1 MIFSLNRWFLVL
13 AVLFVFNNAYTQSI
27 PVGTIGDEYLRILQL
42 EGKIDPRL
50 SFTTRP
56 NFLNPKFG
64 RDSFYKY
71 LDSSL
76 HVNKRIKFNYFEFRP
91 VMAQIRTQYNSLQP
105 FGWNDE
111 GMIKAKGI
119 QTLARIGVYTRV
131 GPLHIQFIP
140 EHVNAENPKYDIS
153 SEFGTIPTERYEK
166 NFIGQSSVRL
176 NISAVSLGLSNEN
189 IYWGPGQ
196 YNALMMSNN
205 APGFLHYTFNTTRPI
220 KTFLGSFEF
229 QLITGRL
236 EQDPTMPSEGLNL
249 KTYSLWNQPRIINGL
264 NMVFQP
270 KFLPNLFI
278 GVNRA
283 YQYSEINIDKQ
294 GTSFINK
301 YLPVFNAI
309 FKSAEGG
316 TAEDAIPRDQQISI
330 YTRWLFPK
338 SHSEFYFEYGW
349 NDHKDNFRDFWIDP
363 EHAATYLVGFKK
375 LMPLKNNSWLELNT
389 EIVQT
394 AQTIDYLVRTAGD
407 WYIYENGGYNHFNQ
421 ILGAGSGRGNNV
433 QTIQIN
439 LLKGL
444 SKVGMKIQRI
454 QHQPT
459 PANGSFP
466 FESLGLRPMRWTD
479 IGIAFNAQKHWKNF
493 ILTPEIN
500 FINSM
505 NYAWT
510 NRGDFNFFAQL
521 NLTYLW

>member
-1 MIFSLNRWFLVL
+1 
-13 AVLFVFNNAYTQSI
+13 
-27 PVGTIGDEYLRILQL
+27 
-42 EGKIDPRL
+42 
-50 SFTTRP
+50 
-56 NFLNPKFG
+56 
-64 RDSFYKY
+64 
-71 LDSSL
+71 
-76 HVNKRIKFNYFEFRP
+76 
-91 VMAQIRTQYNSLQP
+91 
-105 FGWNDE
+105 
-111 GMIKAKGI
+111 MIKAKGI

-140 EHVNAENPKYDIS
+140 EHVNAENPKYDVS

-283 YQYSEINIDKQ
+283 YQYSEIDIDKQ

-301 YLPVFNAI
+301 YLPVFNAV

-363 EHAATYLVGFKK
+363 EHAATYLIGFKK

-407 WYIYENGGYNHFNQ
+407 WYIYPNGGYNHNNQ
-421 ILGAGSGRGNNV
+421 ILGAGSGLGNNV
-433 QTIQIN
+433 QTIQVN

-510 NRGDFNFFAQL
+510 NRGDFNLFAQL